1 MLIGISLIGYKGGFK
16 TKNMKTVDDY
26 LIALEKKGNDKNDQL
41 LTKLHA
47 FLMNQKANGKGNM
60 SVTNVEMLNLI
71 NKYL

>member
-1 MLIGISLIGYKGGFK
+1 
-16 TKNMKTVDDY
+16 MKTVDDY